1 MGLGGEPGS
10 RLHYAGRERDRE
22 PDRRDRPPLE
32 RPMYGRSPSFGS
44 FGPVGPGMDR
54 LAPSKR
60 PRKPLDAPGEEIP
73 GPSPRGYGGERF
85 VARDHRERGM
95 YGGQMDGPIDLPHAE
110 RHGGFY
116 GEGGR
121 FGMGPRVSGGGMEGG
136 PNMYGHDMD
145 MARGGKYY
153 GPNVYGGEF
162 NRGRDADDRWGG
174 PGKEGWDR
182 DRDLPGMI
190 PPRGR
195 GPPEVFNRDVG
206 PRRVGSSEQLAARE
220 GERGLAP
227 RREGPERD
235 GRELDRRDRQGS
247 SSSVGGRET
256 ERRGPVADDRD
267 GATSAGPAGLMS
279 PPSGSG
285 TLARW
290 GSTGA
295 IPSSILPSSSSVSA
309 SAAAAPTQPKASTA
323 SLGGAGSAGGGGGS
337 SSGDAPGREAGIGS
351 LSGAKPAAV
360 AAAGAAA
367 AAAATSAP
375 GTLGR
380 SFSDGKLLGQYGA
393 SPEPKE
399 RFGGASGGGGISASG
414 VVASASDASLS
425 SKDPATASL
434 PTSVTGLNPASG
446 AHASG
451 IHASA
456 SDSLLSDAPKF
467 LFDLGTP
474 GGAKASAGA
483 GGGGGSRLGD
493 AAGGGGNVGTVGAS
507 ASDCGA
513 PASTPAKRPRLG
525 WGQGLAAFERKT
537 PAKRGAEGSG
547 ATNNEEEGE
556 SNRGGAEASLST
568 GTSGQGGV
576 LGGGGGLFGTATGGG
591 GGASAST
598 ATSLSSGPDRDE
610 PPASMAR
617 LGGVLGMSSLA
628 HLGASVT
635 AAAASWSLASAGGSG
650 TFSLSVVA
658 GDKAGG
664 LGGLERVPSPAGGL
678 STVGS
683 GGAGAS
689 ITGMAGDALTA
700 AALSG
705 GQPGGSGAAA
715 AGAEEGSLVRTS
727 SLPSHASDAML
738 ASAGPGGLPGGMG
751 SSAVAGGS
759 ITGSGTGAGAAGLS
773 SSSAGVPTASLT
785 TGSGVLPAYGAAGG
799 GVGSSSGSGATSGA
813 LPATAR
819 PLSAASF
826 LASLSTPIGGA
837 VAAAS
842 GLLGGDKGAAAGG
855 NTPGLSS
862 GGLAGI
868 GGGAAGTGAGASAG
882 VSVLD
887 SVLGRA
893 GGVLPLRGVTGI
905 SGITGIG
912 SAGSGGLSAGQL
924 AAAKAVADAV
934 QSSLFAATVTTAAAT
949 AGPLGTVGVTPA
961 SPGGL
966 PLPLPLPLAS
976 AQGIGAGGSSGWP
989 SWPLPSPLG
998 GTLGSSFGASS
1009 ASASAAGT
1017 AGVAAGGS
1025 VEATLPTGTASSS
1038 GPGLLPSSAPGLY
1051 GWQSSSVMPSFDL
1064 TGRQLSSGALSSGDA
1079 SAGAAD
1085 RSALSGAMTAP
1096 SSSLSSSGARLG
1108 PTKGDAAVNGSIRAE
1123 PAALSQPAGGNSV
1136 GTPSGLAVK
1145 MEGVTDGK
1153 LIAGVAPGVTGLP
1166 PPWADTGRAV
1176 GTVVGVSAPI
1186 PAPVGPVPAAAL
1198 GLPGAAGV
1206 EGGQGRAGAGVGV
1219 GAGACAAPAVTK
1231 DEILR
1236 RMEQVDRDIEE
1247 LEERLAHRQGG
1258 GGSMPAGGAAAVENG
1273 AGGGA
1278 GSAVAGIGVD
1288 AGGSPTGQ
1296 DAGPARLEEGVAA
1309 DGAKSPTRPADA
1321 SVGEVGASAVDL
1333 VTREAGG
1340 EDKSSAQVEGEDGA
1354 PLTSAGDAARSE
1366 GALADASTR
1375 EAEGEEVVEV
1385 SRGKGAPLGEGGA
1398 GAEGQGGSE
1407 GGTTAAAPVASVANA
1422 SAVAEDKA
1430 RAADVKQEEGQG
1442 GAGDVAMAD
1451 AVGPGMPS
1459 PARGAPGSGRDVSG
1473 GSGDVDMVPSD
1484 DVGAGDAH
1492 VPPPLVADGG
1502 RKEDLVVDADSVPAT
1517 VSGAKDAD
1525 SAVPRAGDEGG
1536 QGAAAPV
1543 KTEAEEVPCASA
1555 LVPSLAPC
1563 AQPPRPSI
1571 DAAGSSEAMEE
1582 MPGMFGHDASAS
1594 VGDRPPLTGK
1604 GDGDALGLASVLGRS
1619 EDTGAGDEGNEGET
1633 KEGEAKGEGKA
1644 TAKLEGDV
1652 VASAS
1657 ADIAV
1662 APASASVEGEP
1673 VPVDDMV
1680 GDGVAPQVLLAVA
1693 DGRVE
1698 VATATTA
1705 KEESKEDSPEG
1716 AVGQPLALLPATPS
1730 EPVPP
1735 SPPAAPALSLLTP
1748 QQVIAGILLSN
1759 MARAAAAEA
1768 MFDHLLPSP
1777 PPLAVIP
1784 PRGTPADKLSLKD
1797 GQEAKEGEA
1806 GKGTDGTETGGAKG
1820 SRDGDAGVKEPTDN
1834 EGTAQYPLKGN
1845 SASRPQGNGGALTS
1859 HKRPLLD
1866 AATQRSLGRPLALL
1880 MALTSAQPVATVLP
1894 PCLLAPVTSSSLLP
1908 PQLLQSLRRRAAV
1921 FYSPSE
1927 LPSYHANRATH
1938 DRLAPTILRVIKA
1951 RREQVVEKELTLAL
1965 QYRQLRE
1972 TYKARM
1978 AERGGAGAAAGGSA
1992 GRGAPGGRGVG
2003 GSSSRR
2009 GGSRMPV
2016 MPGPP
2021 LGRSSSRLSRVF
2033 SGSVRSDYEEA
2044 QVLNYLQE
2052 AERLKTLVRIPP
2064 MILDEREKAARA
2076 FPSRNGLVEDPVAD
2090 YEAAKLVR
2098 PWSEAE
2104 RRIFVDKFLIYNKN
2118 FRKIARHLEGRTTQ
2132 DCVRFYYLH
2141 QKGEDFDCLRQRQ
2154 HPAKKKDVLTHG
2166 GRGAGGG
2173 GSRAGATPT
2182 SRGTANIPPLERG
2195 LSESDLQ
2202 AGGNKGG
2209 GYNTGSR
2216 TPAPAATPAP
2226 PAFTPATFPVTKARR
2241 TPVTKASIPVGW
2253 RASGAGAETPN
2264 GGAATPATPGPRP
2277 RPGPSGRPGPGAEG
2291 APGPGP
2297 NGFVQDG
2304 GGLEEREDPPWGED
2318 EHRRFVAA
2326 LVEVGRNF
2334 RALSNAVGTRTA
2346 FECKAYFGR
2355 GRKRL
2360 GFDKLVEQHA
2370 AAVAAAVATGSG
2382 APGATGGREKRVVTH
2397 WTAAEKEMFMAQ
2409 YRRHGRDWKVL
2420 QEAIPGKSLNQI
2432 KNYFQNYKAKLGLT
2446 NLQALAAAGPGA
2458 GGSIIPPAATPAA
2471 AGGAAA
2477 AGATGEGDT
2486 GAGAARAGVP
2496 APTRTRKRKN
2506 HDMPAG
2512 ETGVGAPT
2520 GKRGGATVAAPAD
2533 LLAPPHSS
2541 MGPPSP
2547 SHRASYSARDKDM
2560 SGMPG
2565 GGSAAAAKPP
2575 RASSP
2580 ALHYDGLPQPPGPG
2594 APAPAFHRP
2603 LYHTSPHLP
2612 ASDDERDPRGM
2623 EHPGVGGDPHTG
2635 TAGAAGMPGMGGM
2648 PPPYMGM
2655 MYPGSGSPHLAPGEV
2670 VGAGDRAGG
2679 TGGAGPGG
2687 HTAAYMDSMFALT
2700 HPGLTRHGMA
2710 HHGMYHGMPMSSS
2723 LSAAAG
2729 GMPLGHGRHV
2739 MGSQELR
2746 GGPQGLAGV
2755 MEARGGGSEQDPHIP
2770 PQMSVHSLT
2779 AQLAMAAAAAAAPG
2793 GGGVMGHGAH
2803 PAVLGRGYYDDPRW
2817 LGHPHAHAHAAA
2829 AAAAHSHAA
2838 AGQQAAAEAHY
2849 RAAAAA
2855 AAAAAGGRQHYAH
2868 MLQQYYGGALMSPQQ
2883 LLEMQQQQQ
2892 QQQQAPLPQQDSPRS
2907 PTVHQHPSQHMH
2919 PHHAPPQAH
2928 GYGSQ
2933 HIGPHGSGAGGG
2945 AAQPSAQPGGASTV
2959 KLFGR
2964 SLWLP
2969 SALANASS
2977 HGGQAASHGPPGMGM
2992 GAGGPLEAHAHGM
3005 VDRWGGYRQGGDA
3018 PLMRPRGEHGH
3029 VRAMPG
3035 HGRGAPE
3042 DEEEEEEDEEE
3053 AGREGGRGGGRRQGE
3068 EWGDAAGA
3076 APRGGR
3082 GRKRSRAWE
3091 RSGEEDGEY
3100 EGNGGGRPMPMP
3112 RYDAG
3117 RAGERG
3123 RGEEEAD
3130 EEAAWAAEEREA
3142 AEKAAAAREVEEAAR
3157 AHGRRGGEERAWG
3170 WGAARSGALIADIE
3184 HRKPH
3189 GHGHEREREDAARA
3203 REREREW
3210 QREAEEQREWQRP
3223 QRQPATEEEESPHR
3237 HRLPS
3242 SPGRRRHA
3250 EHPFMDPPHKHYP
3263 PAQEGPRAVPARPA
3277 SSGNEEGEE
3286 EEEDSAD
3293 WRREGPGT
3301 AAAHAAH
3308 RGGAWQGGEGWDGRP
3323 AGVASPRPRYAGR
3336 GAEEE
3341 GAWRYGRQQY
3351 EEGAGR
3357 TAGWDRDGRP
3367 RHEARGREEGD
3378 GDERERAEARGGHRE
3393 ERAPAGTGGS
3403 GAVGKGY
3410 SRPRHARSEEEEEEE
3425 EADRGAPASQE
3436 EHGEAE
3442 WARQGRLESRG
3453 EGRARGG
3460 DNEGKDYLD
3469 AEEGEGEEMEEE
3481 EREDEEEG
3489 EEEGAVGRGWRGRPG
3504 GREVDVGEERGE
3516 EVGGG
3521 EDHGRARFRGNR
3533 PDAEGE
3539 NMREDGRYQGEG
3551 ED

>member
-206 PRRVGSSEQLAARE
+206 PRRVGSSEQLA
-220 GERGLAP
+220 
-227 RREGPERD
+227 
-235 GRELDRRDRQGS
+235 
-247 SSSVGGRET
+247 
-256 ERRGPVADDRD
+256 
-267 GATSAGPAGLMS
+267 
-279 PPSGSG
+279 
-285 TLARW
+285 
-290 GSTGA
+290 
-295 IPSSILPSSSSVSA
+295 
-309 SAAAAPTQPKASTA
+309 
-323 SLGGAGSAGGGGGS
+323 
-337 SSGDAPGREAGIGS
+337 
-351 LSGAKPAAV
+351 
-360 AAAGAAA
+360 
-367 AAAATSAP
+367 
-375 GTLGR
+375 
-380 SFSDGKLLGQYGA
+380 
-393 SPEPKE
+393 
-399 RFGGASGGGGISASG
+399 
-414 VVASASDASLS
+414 
-425 SKDPATASL
+425 
-434 PTSVTGLNPASG
+434 
-446 AHASG
+446 
-451 IHASA
+451 
-456 SDSLLSDAPKF
+456 
-467 LFDLGTP
+467 
-474 GGAKASAGA
+474 
-483 GGGGGSRLGD
+483 
-493 AAGGGGNVGTVGAS
+493 
-507 ASDCGA
+507 
-513 PASTPAKRPRLG
+513 
-525 WGQGLAAFERKT
+525 
-537 PAKRGAEGSG
+537 
-547 ATNNEEEGE
+547 
-556 SNRGGAEASLST
+556 
-568 GTSGQGGV
+568 
-576 LGGGGGLFGTATGGG
+576 
-591 GGASAST
+591 
-598 ATSLSSGPDRDE
+598 
-610 PPASMAR
+610 
-617 LGGVLGMSSLA
+617 
-628 HLGASVT
+628 
-635 AAAASWSLASAGGSG
+635 
-650 TFSLSVVA
+650 
-658 GDKAGG
+658 
-664 LGGLERVPSPAGGL
+664 RVPSPAGGL

-1880 MALTSAQPVATVLP
+1880 MALTSAQPV
-1894 PCLLAPVTSSSLLP
+1894 
-1908 PQLLQSLRRRAAV
+1908 
-1921 FYSPSE
+1921 
-1927 LPSYHANRATH
+1927 
-1938 DRLAPTILRVIKA
+1938 
-1951 RREQVVEKELTLAL
+1951 VEKELTLAL

-2370 AAVAAAVATGSG
+2370 AAVAAAVATPGPAPRSGRDGGGYGGGDRYRDRDQEGPGVMDHARGMGPDASGEFSVSSGGGAAAGGGVGGPGVSSGGLEGVAGTEPRWGHHPRGARGGRDRDRDRERERERLLGLDEGAGSLLSLAQVACEGGVGGGGRNAGDGAVGGMEYLNGTGGGDAMGASVAGGGLRGDPGDGERVASGHGRPLDKAGGIPAAASGSG